1 MEVKIDARGLVC
13 PKPVIETKKA
23 LDGLNEGNIITLV
36 DNQVA
41 KDNVSK
47 LAKSLNLHFSVT
59 EANGE
64 FEISIFKG
72 AYAQSTEDMVQK
84 RPDLSNLVI
93 IVGKDTMGEG
103 ERELGEILMKSYF
116 YALSEAEPYPKA
128 IIFINSG
135 VKLTTMNLQV
145 IEYLK
150 KLHDMGTEILSCGTC
165 LDYYGL
171 KDMLQIGEIS
181 NMYTIVEFMNE
192 ANNTIT
198 L

>member
-1 MEVKIDARGLVC
+1 MEVKIDARGLLC

-23 LDGLNEGNIITLV
+23 LDGLKEGNIITLV

-47 LAKSLNLHFSVT
+47 LAKSLNLHFCVT
-59 EANGE
+59 EADGNY
-64 FEISIFKG
+64 EISIFKG
-72 AYAQSTEDMVQK
+72 AYAQSAEDMVQK
-84 RPDLSNLVI
+84 RPDLANLVI
-93 IVGKDTMGEG
+93 LVGKDTMGDG
-103 ERELGEILMKSYF
+103 ERELGEVLIKSYF

-135 VKLTTMNLQV
+135 IRLTTMNLQV

-150 KLHDMGTEILSCGTC
+150 KLSDMGTEILSCGTC

-171 KDMLQIGEIS
+171 KDMLQIGGIS
-181 NMYTIVEFMNE
+181 NMYTIVELMNE

>member
-59 EANGE
+59 EANGDY
-64 FEISIFKG
+64 EISIFKG

-150 KLHDMGTEILSCGTC
+150 KLHEMGTEILSCGTC

>member
-59 EANGE
+59 EANGD

-72 AYAQSTEDMVQK
+72 AYAQSAEDMVQK

-103 ERELGEILMKSYF
+103 ERELGEILIKSYF

>member
-1 MEVKIDARGLVC
+1 MEVKIDARGLLC

-23 LDGLNEGNIITLV
+23 LDGLKEGNIITLV

-47 LAKSLNLHFSVT
+47 LAKSLNLHFCVT
-59 EANGE
+59 EADGDY
-64 FEISIFKG
+64 EISIFKG
-72 AYAQSTEDMVQK
+72 AYAQSAEDMVQK
-84 RPDLSNLVI
+84 RPDLANLVI
-93 IVGKDTMGEG
+93 LVGKDTMGDG
-103 ERELGEILMKSYF
+103 ERELGEVLIKSYF

-135 VKLTTMNLQV
+135 IRLTTMNLQV

-150 KLHDMGTEILSCGTC
+150 KLSDMGTEILSCGTC

-171 KDMLQIGEIS
+171 KDMLQIGGIS
-181 NMYTIVEFMNE
+181 NMYTIVELMNE

>member
-23 LDGLNEGNIITLV
+23 LDGLKEGNIITLV

-47 LAKSLNLHFSVT
+47 LAKSLNLHFSVS
-59 EANGE
+59 EVEGNY
-64 FEISIFKG
+64 EISIFKG
-72 AYAQSTEDMVQK
+72 AYAHSTEDMVQK

-93 IVGKDTMGEG
+93 MVGKDTMGEG
-103 ERELGEILMKSYF
+103 ERELGEILIKSYF

-135 VKLTTMNLQV
+135 VRLTTMNLQV

-150 KLHDMGTEILSCGTC
+150 KLSDMGTEILSCGTC

-171 KDMLQIGEIS
+171 KDMLQIGSIS